1 MPVDAFRLG
10 FVPGVTP
17 AKWVRT
23 WRERHRLPLELHQ
36 LEAADAP
43 TALADD
49 EVDVALLRP
58 PVDPETVSAI
68 PLYSEVTVV
77 IAAKDHPLA
86 ALTPRE
92 EVEPADL
99 LDEVFLVPQDDVYP
113 DQEHVPGRVLEHRPA
128 TTADAITLVAAGTG
142 LLIVPMSLA
151 RLHHRRDLIHRPLA
165 GGPPV
170 QVLLAWLTEH
180 YNDEVEDFI
189 GIVRGRTVNSTR
201 GRPQHSGAPASTG
214 RTPAA
219 KRGAAH
225 KGSAGK
231 RGAAHKG
238 SAAKRGNAKG
248 SGSPRGA
255 ANGRS
260 AAAPKGRSNAGGA
273 KRSRPAGS
281 KSRRRRRKR

>member
-36 LEAADAP
+36 LEAAGAP
-43 TALADD
+43 TALADH
-49 EVDVALLRP
+49 EVDMALLRP
-58 PVDPETVSAI
+58 PVDPQTVSAI
-68 PLYSEVTVV
+68 PLYNEVAVV

-86 ALTPRE
+86 ALAPRE

-99 LDEVFLVPQDDVYP
+99 QDEVFLVPQDDVYP
-113 DQEHVPGRVLEHRPA
+113 DQEHVPGRMLEHRPA

-165 GGPPV
+165 GGPPA
-170 QVLLAWLTEH
+170 QVLLAWLTEL
-180 YNDEVEDFI
+180 YSDEVEDFI

-201 GRPQHSGAPASTG
+201 GRPQHSGAPAASTTG
-214 RTPAA
+214 PTPATKPKPAA
-219 KRGAAH
+219 KRTPA
-225 KGSAGK
+225 
-231 RGAAHKG
+231 
-238 SAAKRGNAKG
+238 
-248 SGSPRGA
+248 
-255 ANGRS
+255 
-260 AAAPKGRSNAGGA
+260 A